1 MAEKQILYSHVENN
15 REMQELNQQ
24 QQKNTDEKK
33 SSTKATNWIWS
44 LIFWHGLERTNERH
58 TIYFSLEN
66 LCKSRLFFL
75 LLFEIKQTS
84 NG

>member
-33 SSTKATNWIWS
+33 SSTKATN
-44 LIFWHGLERTNERH
+44 
-58 TIYFSLEN
+58 
-66 LCKSRLFFL
+66 
-75 LLFEIKQTS
+75 
-84 NG
+84 